1 MSPSA
6 VSQRLAALH
15 LRIAAAEQRAGRAP
29 GSARLLAVAKTAT
42 EQDLQEAWAAGQRS
56 FAHNRVQALLRDAAF
71 LPQAEWHAIGPLQ
84 GNKVRDALHVAAWVQ
99 TIGELRTAER
109 LARALTEPDG
119 EQRRASGLLPVLLQ
133 VNLQPEDG
141 RYGCPIPQLE
151 SLASAAAALPGLAI
165 RGLMTIASPEASG
178 ERLRADFARLREA
191 AGKLAAMGRLPSSPE
206 LSMGM
211 SDDFEIAI
219 EEGATLVRIGR
230 LIFPPPSER

>member
-84 GNKVRDALHVAAWVQ
+84 GNKGPALHGRPWNIQ
-99 TIGELRTAER
+99 INKKRTDGSAFY
-109 LARALTEPDG
+109 LFALKMLIL
-119 EQRRASGLLPVLLQ
+119 QRY
-133 VNLQPEDG
+133 D
-141 RYGCPIPQLE
+141 
-151 SLASAAAALPGLAI
+151 I
-165 RGLMTIASPEASG
+165 RTG
-178 ERLRADFARLREA
+178 
-191 AGKLAAMGRLPSSPE
+191 SSYN
-206 LSMGM
+206 
-211 SDDFEIAI
+211 
-219 EEGATLVRIGR
+219 
-230 LIFPPPSER
+230 